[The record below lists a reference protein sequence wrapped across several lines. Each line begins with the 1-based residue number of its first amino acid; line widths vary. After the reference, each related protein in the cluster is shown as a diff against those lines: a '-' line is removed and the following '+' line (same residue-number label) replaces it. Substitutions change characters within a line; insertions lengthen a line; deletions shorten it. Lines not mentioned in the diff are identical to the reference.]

1 MKERGIAEMILQSK
15 YFGRIEFAEEKII
28 TFEHGIIAFEGM
40 KRFFIIDNEDENN
53 PLWWLQSV
61 DDPEILFVVINPFTF
76 KPDYDFELL
85 PQDAEELQIEKP
97 EDVVVLAIVVVPEDI
112 KQMTANLLAPVIINI
127 RQRKGK
133 QVVLQ
138 DKRYFTKHLIIE
150 ELAKTQ
156 KARQTQQKTSA
167 RQMAK
172 NRTGARKSSGEE
184 ECCHARTNQKKR

>member
-85 PQDAEELQIEKP
+85 PQDAEELEIEKP

-138 DKRYFTKHLIIE
+138 DKRYSTKHLIIE

-167 RQMAK
+167 QSAAQ
-172 NRTGARKSSGEE
+172 NR
-184 ECCHARTNQKKR
+184 

>member
-1 MKERGIAEMILQSK
+1 MMKERGIVEMILQSK
-15 YFGRIEFAEEKII
+15 YFGRIEFAEEKIV
-28 TFEHGIIAFEGM
+28 TFERGIIAFEEM

-76 KPDYDFELL
+76 KPDYDFELS

-133 QVVLQ
+133 QIVLQ
-138 DKRYFTKHLIIE
+138 DKRYSTKHLIIE

-167 RQMAK
+167 QSAAQ
-172 NRTGARKSSGEE
+172 NR
-184 ECCHARTNQKKR
+184 